1 MNLFHVVGRIDG
13 HHFTSNGVYNI
24 WENASLNVKTK
35 SVLSVMLWR
44 QIWFKIGQIL
54 FVQSLWWPLGHHQ
67 LCPCQQWLTVN
78 CDSLIVRVGVM
89 HSAHL
94 LMSRRYPDV
103 TRIRREC
110 PDMQTWYQR
119 PGQHALRIARLSC
132 IACCQYFNMKY
143 CNNEYSDKQY
153 QAYLPVSYMELLMGA
168 VFPHQ
173 WVLWRSKERGIED

>member
-1 MNLFHVVGRIDG
+1 MATISHLMGFI
-13 HHFTSNGVYNI
+13 NI
-24 WENASLNVKTK
+24 WENASLNVKVK

-44 QIWFKIGQIL
+44 QIWFRIGQIPG
-54 FVQSLWWPLGHHQ
+54 VQSLWWPLGHHQ
-67 LCPCQQWLTVN
+67 LRPCQQWLTVN

-94 LMSRRYPDV
+94 LMSPRYPDV

-132 IACCQYFNMKY
+132 ITCCQYFNMRWKTLNIQWLGWKMGQKY
-143 CNNEYSDKQY
+143 NENVKCCQ
-153 QAYLPVSYMELLMGA
+153 
-168 VFPHQ
+168 
-173 WVLWRSKERGIED
+173 

>member
-1 MNLFHVVGRIDG
+1 MGFIIFG
-13 HHFTSNGVYNI
+13 
-24 WENASLNVKTK
+24 KT
-35 SVLSVMLWR
+35 LPWMLR
-44 QIWFKIGQIL
+44 QNPSCQLCYGEWLWFCQIL

-110 PDMQTWYQR
+110 PDMQTWYQG